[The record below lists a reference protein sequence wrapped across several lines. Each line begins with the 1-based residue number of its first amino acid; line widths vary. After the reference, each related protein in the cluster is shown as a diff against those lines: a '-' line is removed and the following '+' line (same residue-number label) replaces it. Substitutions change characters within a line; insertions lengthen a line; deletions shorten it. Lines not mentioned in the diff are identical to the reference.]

1 VAAYLLYLCESVN
14 DRAELE
20 IYWEEIGPTFQGHNV
35 KLLAGYT
42 KFKVLEGN
50 KKIEGVVLAEFP
62 SWEEAQAWYDSPAYS
77 AIRHHRINGAK
88 YIGLLVDGGVVPD
101 SERMPQTKTN
111 K

>member
-1 VAAYLLYLCESVN
+1 MAAYLLYLCESVN